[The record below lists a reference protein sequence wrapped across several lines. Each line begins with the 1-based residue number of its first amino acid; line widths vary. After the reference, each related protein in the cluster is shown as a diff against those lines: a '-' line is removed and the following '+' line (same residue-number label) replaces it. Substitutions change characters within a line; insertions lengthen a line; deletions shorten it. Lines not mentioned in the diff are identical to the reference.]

1 MKMNKKLL
9 VIVGAGTF
17 LIISL
22 ILFMF
27 LKSSAGGDKKA
38 GIAPTIGMNNEV
50 TVEDMVKAR
59 GDSKTNL
66 ATGENAAE
74 MNSNVVSEEE
84 IKNAILS
91 NTNTGS
97 GNNSTS
103 YSPPASNSHNVY
115 GTYDMWESKE
125 PSNSKIGYSNAKPI
139 YKEKTSSKTIDNV
152 EKEIS
157 NYEPVYQPEVK
168 KQTLLASVNAES
180 ISQGYISNGRKW
192 NFIFNESFTLNGDKI
207 TENKSYAEGIMRIE
221 AGRAFCKIYSIKANG
236 KTYAVLGKIVG
247 VDGEEG
253 YFLPEIGDDSDQSL
267 GGALKDEAN
276 NQVSRIPIVGGI
288 LSRTTSRNRTTK
300 KIPLAEDIQV
310 KIILYKN

>member
-9 VIVGAGTF
+9 VIVGIGTF

-22 ILFMF
+22 IMFMF
-27 LKSSAGGDKKA
+27 LRSSGSDSKKTN
-38 GIAPTIGMNNEV
+38 IAPTIGMNNEV

-59 GDSKTNL
+59 GETKANSS
-66 ATGENAAE
+66 TGETPSE

-91 NTNTGS
+91 NTNIGS
-97 GNNSTS
+97 NKNTS
-103 YSPPASNSHNVY
+103 YSPPPTNNSHSVY
-115 GTYDMWESKE
+115 GTYDMWENKE

-139 YKEKTSSKTIDNV
+139 YKEKTSPKTIDNA
-152 EKEIS
+152 EKEIT
-157 NYEPVYQPEVK
+157 NYEPVYQSEVK
-168 KQTLLASVNAES
+168 KQTILASVNAES

-207 TENKSYAEGIMRIE
+207 PENNSSAEGVMKIE
-221 AGRAFCKIYSIKANG
+221 GGRVFCKIFSVKANG

-276 NQVSRIPIVGGI
+276 NQVSRIPIVGGV